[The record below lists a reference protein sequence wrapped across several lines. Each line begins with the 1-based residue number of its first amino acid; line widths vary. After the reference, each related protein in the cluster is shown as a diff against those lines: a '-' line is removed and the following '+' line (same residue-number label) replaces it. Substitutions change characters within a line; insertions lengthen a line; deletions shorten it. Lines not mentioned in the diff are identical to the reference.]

1 MPQVAAESLIVK
13 TLTDN
18 EFLIEGFVN
27 EEDYLHFTLYDAL
40 GKLIIDYGNLDSK
53 QINLTVNLKEFK
65 AGIYF
70 LNVYGVKTQ
79 KAIKLPVK

>member
-1 MPQVAAESLIVK
+1 M
-13 TLTDN
+13 
-18 EFLIEGFVN
+18 
-27 EEDYLHFTLYDAL
+27 HFTLYDAL

-79 KAIKLPVK
+79 KAIKLQLSK